1 VSRAPEVGAYLD
13 AGVDVIKLQG
23 RSLPVELLF
32 SLVRQFRGA
41 IDRARNGQQI
51 ADAEPVGLPTSW
63 VVLGR

>member
-1 VSRAPEVGAYLD
+1 
-13 AGVDVIKLQG
+13 VDVIKLQG
-23 RSLPVELLF
+23 RSLPVELVF

-63 VVLGR
+63 VVVGR